1 MNSLRAGKIGS
12 GGRGLILR
20 AGREIAAKSRLITS
34 SGNKSGIWSSCDMSV
49 APIIALDSRRFWRCC
64 RRFKRK

>member
-34 SGNKSGIWSSCDMSV
+34 SGNKSGI
-49 APIIALDSRRFWRCC
+49 
-64 RRFKRK
+64 